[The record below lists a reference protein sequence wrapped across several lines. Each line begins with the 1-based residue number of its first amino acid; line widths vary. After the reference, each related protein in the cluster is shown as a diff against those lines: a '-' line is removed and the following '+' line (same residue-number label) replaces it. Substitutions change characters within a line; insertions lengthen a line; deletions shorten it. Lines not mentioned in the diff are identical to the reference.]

1 MKFEKIFMK
10 INPIN
15 YISIVPVINNVSRNI

>member
-15 YISIVPVINNVSRNI
+15 SISIVPVINNVSRNI